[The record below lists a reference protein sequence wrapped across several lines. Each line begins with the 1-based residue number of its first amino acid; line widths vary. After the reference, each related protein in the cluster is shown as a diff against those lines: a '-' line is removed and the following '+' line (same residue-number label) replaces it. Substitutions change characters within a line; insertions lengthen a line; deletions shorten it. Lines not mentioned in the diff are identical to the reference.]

1 MLSLALSTEAQRQP
15 RREFFI
21 PKKGSGTMTD
31 MRCEKCGVAFDRVL
45 ILALAIMAGAKT
57 NDPNVCTDGKEH
69 DWTSEQPAPEQ
80 EPK

>member
-1 MLSLALSTEAQRQP
+1 MEN
-15 RREFFI
+15 
-21 PKKGSGTMTD
+21 MT
-31 MRCEKCGVAFDRVL
+31 CEKCGVAFDRVL